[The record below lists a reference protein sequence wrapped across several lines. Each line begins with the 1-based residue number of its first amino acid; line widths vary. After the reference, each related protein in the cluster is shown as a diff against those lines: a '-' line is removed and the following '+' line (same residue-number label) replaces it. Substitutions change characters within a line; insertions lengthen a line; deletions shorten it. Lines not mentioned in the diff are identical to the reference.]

1 MRGYRLGNDVG
12 EEMDL
17 DHLLP
22 LEEEAAMSEEMK
34 SSLEGLGYGMRL
46 ILEANC
52 ATVLGCLA
60 SIAILCALC
69 LVFG

>member
-12 EEMDL
+12 EEMNL

-34 SSLEGLGYGMRL
+34 LSLEGLGYSVRL
-46 ILEANC
+46 ILEADC

-60 SIAILCALC
+60 SIAILCTLC

>member
-34 SSLEGLGYGMRL
+34 SSLEGLVYGMRL
-46 ILEANC
+46 ILEADC

>member
-34 SSLEGLGYGMRL
+34 SSLKGLGYGVRL
-46 ILEANC
+46 ILEADC

-60 SIAILCALC
+60 SIAILCTLC

>member
-1 MRGYRLGNDVG
+1 MN
-12 EEMDL
+12 L

-34 SSLEGLGYGMRL
+34 LSLEGLGYSVRL
-46 ILEANC
+46 ILEADC

-60 SIAILCALC
+60 LIAILCTLC

>member
-12 EEMDL
+12 EEMNL

-34 SSLEGLGYGMRL
+34 LSLEGLGYSVRL
-46 ILEANC
+46 ILEADS

-60 SIAILCALC
+60 SIAILCTLC

>member
-1 MRGYRLGNDVG
+1 MN
-12 EEMDL
+12 L

-34 SSLEGLGYGMRL
+34 LSLEGLGYSVRL
-46 ILEANC
+46 ILKANC

-60 SIAILCALC
+60 SIAILCTLC